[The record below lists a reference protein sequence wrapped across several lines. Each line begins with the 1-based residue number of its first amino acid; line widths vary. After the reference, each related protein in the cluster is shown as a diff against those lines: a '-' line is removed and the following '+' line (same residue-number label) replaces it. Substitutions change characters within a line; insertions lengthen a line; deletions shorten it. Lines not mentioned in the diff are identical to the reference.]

1 MYIASPRFGTRIFVT
16 LNTILYDNEVE
27 DAFNMMM
34 EVQDAGADA
43 IIIQDLAII
52 EMVRRNPGKIHIPL
66 HASTQCAIRTPE
78 L

>member
-1 MYIASPRFGTRIFVT
+1 
-16 LNTILYDNEVE
+16 VE

-34 EVQDAGADA
+34 EVQDAGVDA